1 MWTEISGLIFE
12 YLKTWKQ
19 HTLLCF
25 QVKKHRELIALF
37 SSSSERCYLKSSLKI
52 QSHAF
57 SSVTD
62 TSLYPRVKVRKHE
75 GEEDGD
81 LEYLSPPKGNS
92 DLLFLEITESPYV
105 QEKENQSD
113 TLDLIARIT
122 KPYVPNLT
130 PQPNPISASKVKKK
144 KPHSVS
150 RPRAVLSSPAN
161 DLKVGNGNR
170 MKISKERSLGLRKCN
185 SEPKKKQTQNKP
197 TASAS
202 HAIAAE
208 SSLYLRKG
216 DLKAATASNIIAKSE
231 GLSSKVKG

>member
-1 MWTEISGLIFE
+1 MLR
-12 YLKTWKQ
+12 Q
-19 HTLLCF
+19 
-25 QVKKHRELIALF
+25 RIAPFTFCETRFPL
-37 SSSSERCYLKSSLKI
+37 SLRI
-52 QSHAF
+52 
-57 SSVTD
+57 SSVLED
-62 TSLYPRVKVRKHE
+62 REIVFVDQEIDLSALYPRVKVRKHE

-130 PQPNPISASKVKKK
+130 PQPNPISASK
-144 KPHSVS
+144 
-150 RPRAVLSSPAN
+150 AN